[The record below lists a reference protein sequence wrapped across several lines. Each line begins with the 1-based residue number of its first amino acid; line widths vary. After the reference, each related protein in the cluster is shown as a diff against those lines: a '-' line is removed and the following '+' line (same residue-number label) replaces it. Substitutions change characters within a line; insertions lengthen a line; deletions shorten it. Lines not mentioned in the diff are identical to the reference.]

1 MKRTKLGVLRA
12 LTISTLFAAFPVNAH
27 ATTCDVSISNISP
40 IPNVVYDPFEGVA
53 RSVTYTVQ
61 FLNAGPDTCSVGLAI
76 SSPPPGAPRTFKN
89 GTNELR
95 YILEWP
101 GGAVFANS
109 MTSPLGTVA
118 VTGGGNTKTVTLRV
132 KVPAGLIAP
141 AATYSDVLTFRAYRS
156 GSGPLVQVGTDRTA
170 TAGAVVEARAQ
181 VNIAGTSGSFGTPF
195 ALDRIDFGTLATGA
209 SRNAIVQVRATSP
222 VSITV
227 GSQNQGKLKHKVLT
241 TDAGVPYAMQLDGA
255 SVDLSGSSTS
265 LNRSPPIS
273 LDGIN
278 YPMNLQIGDIT
289 GRPAGE
295 YQDTLTINV
304 APL

>member
-1 MKRTKLGVLRA
+1 MKWKTLGTLGILAFMAA
-12 LTISTLFAAFPVNAH
+12 LATISHGARAA
-27 ATTCDVSISNISP
+27 TCDVSISNISP

-53 RSVTYTVQ
+53 RSVNYNVTFSNT
-61 FLNAGPDTCSVGLAI
+61 GPDTCSVGLAI
-76 SSPPPGAPRTFKN
+76 SSPPAGALRNFKN
-89 GTNELR
+89 GTTELR
-95 YILEWP
+95 YVLEWP

-109 MTSPLGTVA
+109 ITSPIGTVA
-118 VTGGGNTKTVTLRV
+118 VSGGGGTKSVTLRV
-132 KVPAGLIAP
+132 KVVAGLIAP
-141 AATYSDVLTFRAYRS
+141 AATYSDVLTFRAYRT

-181 VNIAGTSGSFGTPF
+181 VNIAGTSGTFGSPF
-195 ALDRIDFGTLATGA
+195 ALDRIDFGTLASGT

-222 VSITV
+222 VSISV
-227 GSQNQGKLKHKVLT
+227 ASLNRGRLKHKVLT

-255 SVDLSGSSTS
+255 SVDLSGTSSTLS
-265 LNRSPPIS
+265 RNPPIT

-278 YPMNLQIGDIT
+278 YPMNLQIGAVT

-304 APL
+304 SPF